1 MTKKLRITVDGKAY
15 DVLVETLDAPAA
27 SAAPAAP
34 AAPALPT
41 LGAAPEAPKAAA
53 PAAAP
58 KAAAAPVADSGEG
71 AAVESQVSGV
81 VVSVDVA
88 VGDTV
93 QAEQQLFTVEAMKMN
108 TYVTAPK
115 AGKVTFIGVEKGSPV
130 GSGDVMARIG

>member
-34 AAPALPT
+34 AAPSLPT
-41 LGAAPEAPKAAA
+41 LGSAPEAPKAAA

-58 KAAAAPVADSGEG
+58 KAAAAVADSGEG
-71 AAVESQVSGV
+71 VAVESQVSGV

-93 QAEQQLFTVEAMKMN
+93 QADQQLFTVEAMKMN
-108 TYVTAPK
+108 TYVTAPQ